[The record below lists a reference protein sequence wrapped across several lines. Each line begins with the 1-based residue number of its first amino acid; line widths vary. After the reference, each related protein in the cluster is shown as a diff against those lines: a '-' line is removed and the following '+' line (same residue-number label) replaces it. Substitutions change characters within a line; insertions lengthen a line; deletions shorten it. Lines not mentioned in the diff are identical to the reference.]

1 MNLSEFDIKSRIKN
15 AIGWELKDGKLTKTY
30 KFRDFVGAIL
40 FLNKCVNPIEEYQS
54 YPSLSV
60 SYNLVVVSIFNTI
73 HGGIR
78 EEELLMLEEF
88 DRLAQ

>member
-1 MNLSEFDIKSRIKN
+1 MNLTEFDIKTRIKN
-15 AIGWELKDGKLTKTY
+15 AAGWELKDGKLVKTY
-30 KFRDFVGAIL
+30 KFSDFLGSIL
-40 FLNKCVNPIEEYQS
+40 FLNKCVNPIEEQHS
-54 YPSLSV
+54 YPGLFV
-60 SYNLVVVSIFNTI
+60 SYNLVVVSIYNTI